1 MDKAVIIH
9 QNLVCVHSVIANDL
23 ATALQEKIG
32 CRVLIFNLCDLVN
45 GTLKRS
51 NYGRETG
58 KLNPVIVAN
67 AGWVVSAPES
77 PYPTFEHLFRIV
89 YAVHAW
95 LNLSS
100 TNKALLAC
108 PNGRT
113 RACLVAAAFLKYTSS
128 VPCCLNGVMQFY
140 KSVRPPIHLTEED
153 IRSKPLLK
161 SFLESVDTLVDTKRY
176 PYPTSH
182 SISTIVIEGLLVEE
196 PPEIEVWSAGE
207 CTFNSEISAR
217 LNCYWDYDDA
227 TAVYDINTVVQGDIA
242 VVVKLKRSQDEMVH
256 ETNSASNSNT
266 VVFRYLA
273 NTGLI
278 GAGLIEIQKSN
289 ISVAHREDEEFF
301 DEDFKLSICFHREPS
316 IDFQLPEIIQ
326 CGTDAVTRRGISEII
341 SWRSSRADLVL
352 VEMVANK
359 FQRMVLPEGIDFALL
374 LANNNTAEAIKLM
387 CQYRLELLYCEARVS
402 SRTSETHKINRWLNY
417 NWPIQRDNKTLQKL
431 HGKDD
436 ERVLAELPLYESSK
450 LVLSTDISHAQH
462 LGSVPNEAVRK
473 NVDKNELVHEKSPKK
488 FDGINYSD
496 TAANG
501 SAAISSQIQTLSAH
515 DGLANLGTSPSK
527 SSRIEP
533 QRVSANVAAPTS
545 LGLHSG
551 PEVASGNLVQKHYS
565 LRHDNESSTDL
576 AEGPQ
581 PYYKIDS
588 NLNNTSRSI
597 KTSDLLPYPH
607 SIDSSDPETKFDVH
621 RKQSFEVEKS
631 IMNHEVCLSA
641 SSASSDISINQPLSI
656 VGTSV
661 ATNKMKSTSS
671 SPKFIQGISA
681 CNSESN
687 IGTGIEIG
695 YDDHNENDTQSICSR
710 RMVSIGEVGTSSD
723 VECQWN
729 GADDIKSAA
738 IDANGRG
745 LMSTKGEERDRIMQP
760 KGHRGEEHRGY
771 NRLIDGTD
779 NVGDQNRAAIG
790 RSDVCGHT
798 VGNLGDIGNRAE
810 MQPSIPEYKES
821 GSLQTQSGQKIL
833 EDCNVSKGETNNAN
847 IQITSAVT
855 ADDKK
860 IELAA
865 PSDKDDDEPAIAIQ
879 DDPRF
884 SKYLKMLKMHVPKG
898 AVAAKMTAEGLDP
911 AVLDMDP
918 ELPAPSDKD
927 ADKDDDEPAIAIK
940 DDPRFSKY
948 LKMLKMHV
956 PKGAVAAKMTAE
968 GLDPAVLDMDPELP
982 APNNRKQKSKAAA
995 EVKDK
1000 FRRKRLHWRSI
1011 HQSRLKADTIWSTL
1025 QEDEASS
1032 KVVIDDGEF
1041 EDLFIEKVEKF
1052 APKENEVK
1060 KTKPAE
1066 TAKIQIVEGKRAMN
1080 GAIALAR
1087 VRIGFSEIASALRN
1101 LKGAAFT
1108 ADQLVTLSEFLPT
1121 DEETTALSNYLRGA
1135 GDISRLGVTDRFMI
1149 QMMGVSDSAERFRCL
1164 TTQKRF
1170 VTVRNEL
1177 SGSIK
1182 VVQRACNDVK
1192 TSLRLKRLLAVVLKL
1207 GNKLNVGANQVK
1219 AFTLDSLLKLKDA
1232 KAFDKKTSVM
1242 QFLIRLVQSQEPDT
1256 LDFRN
1261 DLANVPDASQVS
1273 ILTIQTDLKGLS
1285 SDIAAAQ
1292 LIVNDDCGSLE
1303 FDFSKG
1309 DVPSDNQMEVITFPT
1324 FIHAAHIQMEV
1335 LRNELNCMQREYFDV
1350 LNYFGEDPELNSED
1364 FFRSLNEFGASFEK
1378 SVLEVNEAARL
1389 EALRIRR
1396 LQAEE
1401 ERRTKLDAKASA
1413 EQVGDDARTIIINK
1427 ALGMRS
1433 MMRPDSSEESSDSSD
1448 DEGSFR

>member
-359 FQRMVLPEGIDFALL
+359 FQRMVLPEGINFALL

-417 NWPIQRDNKTLQKL
+417 NWPIQSDNKTLQKL

-879 DDPRF
+879 
-884 SKYLKMLKMHVPKG
+884 
-898 AVAAKMTAEGLDP
+898 
-911 AVLDMDP
+911 
-918 ELPAPSDKD
+918 
-927 ADKDDDEPAIAIK
+927 